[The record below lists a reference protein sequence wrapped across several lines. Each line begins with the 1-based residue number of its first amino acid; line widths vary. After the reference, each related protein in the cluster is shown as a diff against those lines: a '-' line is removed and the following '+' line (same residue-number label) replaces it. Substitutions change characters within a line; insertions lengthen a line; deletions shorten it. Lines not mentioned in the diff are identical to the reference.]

1 MILLSMVLALVL
13 ERALSHLEGW
23 REHALFERYVRWFH
37 RVAPAGLWNTPFALL
52 WLLAPT
58 LAVTAAVQ
66 ILLTDAVYGLLEF
79 VFATLVLLLSLGP
92 RDLGEEIHALLA
104 AQENGDTETAAALKA
119 DLLSTPG
126 RLTKACEG
134 DDRRSVIAA
143 ICIQAHERSFA
154 VLMWFFV
161 LGPVGAVAYRI
172 IAGLPRV
179 LLDAGDSPRALEP
192 ATRLH
197 AIMAWA
203 PARITQMLYALSGS
217 TDDALAERHRV
228 LQTPAVSWVADTWR
242 QLAVVG
248 VGALSVQDSGETT
261 TRPARSLESSL
272 EAVLGLRGRAL
283 LVLLALLAL
292 PTIGGWLG

>member
-1 MILLSMVLALVL
+1 MILLSMVLALGL
-13 ERALSHLEGW
+13 ERALSHLESW
-23 REHALFERYVRWFH
+23 REHALFERHVRWFH
-37 RVAPAGLWNTPFALL
+37 RSAPAAMWNTPWALL
-52 WLLAPT
+52 WLLGPTLLVT
-58 LAVTAAVQ
+58 LAVQ
-66 ILLTDAVYGLLEF
+66 WLLADAVYGVLEF

-104 AQENGDTETAAALKA
+104 AQENGDQAAVDRLRA

-126 RLTKACEG
+126 RLTQACQG

-172 IAGLPRV
+172 VSGLPRV
-179 LLDAGDSPRALEP
+179 LQDAGDSPRALEP

-197 AIMAWA
+197 GIMAWV
-203 PARITQMLYALSGS
+203 PARITQVLYALAGS

-228 LQTPAVSWVADTWR
+228 LQTPAVNWVADTWR

-248 VGALSVQDSGETT
+248 VGALCVQDDRGQS
-261 TRPARSLESSL
+261 PPSRSLEASL